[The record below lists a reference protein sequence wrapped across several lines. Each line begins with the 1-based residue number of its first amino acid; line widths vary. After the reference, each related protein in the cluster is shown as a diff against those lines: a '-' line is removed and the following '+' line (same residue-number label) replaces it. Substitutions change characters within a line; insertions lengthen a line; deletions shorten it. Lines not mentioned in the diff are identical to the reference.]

1 MTQKGPNLNVTS
13 KGRKIQAVEFIQY
26 FSTENIIVCKTF
38 IYVIQFR
45 F

>member
-26 FSTENIIVCKTF
+26 FNKENMADRLLNI
-38 IYVIQFR
+38 
-45 F
+45 